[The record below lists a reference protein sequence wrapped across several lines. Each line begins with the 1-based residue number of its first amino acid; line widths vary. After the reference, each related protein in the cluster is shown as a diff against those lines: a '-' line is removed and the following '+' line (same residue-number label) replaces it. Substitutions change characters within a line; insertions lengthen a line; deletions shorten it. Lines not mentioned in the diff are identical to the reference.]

1 MFEIEDYAN
10 TQARNAQ
17 IIQHQPT
24 FVVGDLVD
32 DLCVYDYRIK
42 RDQVRNEETEGCCR
56 NGIFRT
62 KNSTTSAFSYGFSTR
77 P

>member
-24 FVVGDLVD
+24 FMVGDLVD
-32 DLCVYDYRIK
+32 DFCVYDYRIK
-42 RDQVRNEETEGCCR
+42 RDQVRNEEADLVSFVEHIKR
-56 NGIFRT
+56 RLLSEWNF
-62 KNSTTSAFSYGFSTR
+62 
-77 P
+77 PQ